1 MKNIRVND
9 FLLAYERHGRGA
21 PLVLIHG
28 YPLDH
33 SIWDEVTPLLS
44 SDPSAGSGQAFDLI
58 LPDLRGFGGSVSP
71 APAWTMGDLAADI
84 ASLLDHLGIESAFL
98 AGHSMGGYVALA
110 FAQAYPSRVRGLALV
125 ASQTAADMP
134 EKREGRF
141 AQAKQIAED
150 GIGETVAGM
159 TPKLSA
165 DVRVQKF
172 VHDLM
177 RKQKAAGYIGS
188 LKAIAE
194 RADTLS
200 VLADSSFPVL
210 LVHGDADALIPV
222 GLAREIQAKVP
233 RARVVE
239 LPGLGHMP
247 MMESPHQVAD
257 ALKSLL

>member
-1 MKNIRVND
+1 MMKFSNGNIS
-9 FLLAYERHGRGA
+9 LAYDRRGQGA
-21 PLVLIHG
+21 PLILIHG
-28 YPLDH
+28 FPLDH
-33 SIWDEVTPLLS
+33 SIWDEVTSLLA
-44 SDPSAGSGQAFDLI
+44 PTFELI
-58 LPDLRGFGGSVSP
+58 LPDLRGFGESVSP
-71 APAWTMGDLAADI
+71 APVWTITDLAADV

-110 FAQAYPSRVRGLALV
+110 FAQNYPNRVRGLALV
-125 ASQTAADMP
+125 ASQTAADTP

-141 AQAKQIAED
+141 AQARQIAED

-159 TPKLSA
+159 TPKLSPDA
-165 DVRVQKF
+165 RVQKF

-210 LVHGDADALIPV
+210 LVHGEADALIPV
-222 GLAREIQAKVP
+222 GLAREIQAQVP
-233 RARVVE
+233 RARLVE
-239 LPGLGHMP
+239 LSGAGHMP
-247 MMESPHQVAD
+247 MMESPQAVAD
-257 ALKSLL
+257 ALKSWAR